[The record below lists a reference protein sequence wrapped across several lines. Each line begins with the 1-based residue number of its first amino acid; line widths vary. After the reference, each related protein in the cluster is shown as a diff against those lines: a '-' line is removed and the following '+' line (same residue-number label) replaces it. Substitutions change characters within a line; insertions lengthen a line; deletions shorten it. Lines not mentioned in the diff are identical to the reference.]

1 MKIPVAILSFSLI
14 LTPIAAAQSADASP
28 ALEVA
33 AAVKKE
39 IDARQRVLRELAQ
52 FKKHKDLLAALDS
65 FSIMCAATIKE
76 TLERRGGSVSNDDMQ
91 NHDGPLISIR
101 SLNFS
106 SKGMTAAIPT
116 LSVFPRS
123 FL

>member
-14 LTPIAAAQSADASP
+14 LTPFAAAQSADASP

-91 NHDGPLISIR
+91 NHDDFFVFR
-101 SLNFS
+101 TCVQVNASLTRALEPIILNS
-106 SKGMTAAIPT
+106 GN
-116 LSVFPRS
+116 
-123 FL
+123 